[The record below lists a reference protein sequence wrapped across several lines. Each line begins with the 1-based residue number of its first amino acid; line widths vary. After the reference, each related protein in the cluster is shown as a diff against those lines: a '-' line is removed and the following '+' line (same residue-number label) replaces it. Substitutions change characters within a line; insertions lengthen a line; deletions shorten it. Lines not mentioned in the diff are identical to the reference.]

1 MLGVNRNRGHLMGFR
16 FQRRGGLA
24 GRLVRLNVTKSGLSA
39 SLGPRGISYNVGLIG
54 PRAKKQDT
62 VSIGLPG
69 TGLSYRTPINVTPT
83 TRYFLLGLA
92 VLVVLVFA
100 LVH

>member
-1 MLGVNRNRGHLMGFR
+1 MGFR
-16 FQRRGGLA
+16 FQRRVRLA
-24 GRLVRLNVTKSGLSA
+24 GGLVRLNVSKSSLSA

-54 PRAKKQDT
+54 PRAKKSDT
-62 VSIGLPG
+62 ASIGLPG

-92 VLVVLVFA
+92 ILVMLVIA
-100 LVH
+100 LVR